1 MADFKEEKLQILKMI
16 EEGKITS
23 QEGIELLEA
32 LNETKVKYVEEQ
44 KSRWIRIRV
53 HEPNNKTRV
62 NVNIPVAIVDAGMKI
77 VSKLAPNVNTELKE
91 SGFSE
96 EDLKDLFQAIK
107 DGASGKLVDIETEE
121 GDRVE
126 IVVE

>member
-32 LNETKVKYVEEQ
+32 LNETKVKYDEEQ